1 MYMNQEGGAKIVLFK
16 LFDMIPYSDYKDDND
31 NNILHQLVLN
41 ANSKLIYEFLI
52 LSKFRGNLKK
62 ILNSTNKNNDTPLHL
77 AVKNKKQD
85 IADILINFG
94 ANKNLKNNQ
103 GQKIKW
109 VNNQVGGNSKK
120 IKKCFSKKIIGKRYI

>member
-1 MYMNQEGGAKIVLFK
+1 MEDVLVQFW
-16 LFDMIPYSDYKDDND
+16 
-31 NNILHQLVLN
+31 NNT
-41 ANSKLIYEFLI
+41 
-52 LSKFRGNLKK
+52 LK
-62 ILNSTNKNNDTPLHL
+62 NKNNDTPLHL

-109 VNNQVGGNSKK
+109 VDNQVGGNKK
-120 IKKCFSKKIIGKRYI
+120 IEKNINKKIIGKRYI

>member
-1 MYMNQEGGAKIVLFK
+1 MNQEGGAKVVLFK
-16 LFDMIPYSDYKDDND
+16 LFDMVPYTEFTDDDN

-41 ANSKLIYEFLI
+41 ADSKLIYEFLI
-52 LSKFRGNLKK
+52 SSKLRGNLKK
-62 ILNSTNKNNDTPLHL
+62 IINSKNKNNDTPLHL

-94 ANKNLKNNQ
+94 ANKNLKNSQ

-109 VNNQVGGNSKK
+109 VDNQVGGSKK
-120 IKKCFSKKIIGKRYI
+120 KEKNSNKKIIGKRYI

>member
-1 MYMNQEGGAKIVLFK
+1 MNQEGGAKVVLFK
-16 LFDMIPYSDYKDDND
+16 LFDMVPYTEFTDDDN

-41 ANSKLIYEFLI
+41 ADSKLIYEFLI
-52 LSKFRGNLKK
+52 SSKLRGNLKK
-62 ILNSTNKNNDTPLHL
+62 IINSKNKNNDTPLHL

-109 VNNQVGGNSKK
+109 VDNQVGGNKK
-120 IKKCFSKKIIGKRYI
+120 IEKNINKKIVGKRYI

>member
-1 MYMNQEGGAKIVLFK
+1 MNQEGGAKTVLFK
-16 LFDMIPYSDYKDDND
+16 LFDMVPYTEFTDDNN

-41 ANSKLIYEFLI
+41 ADSKLIYEFLI
-52 LSKFRGNLKK
+52 SSKLKGNLKK

-77 AVKNKKQD
+77 AVKNKKQN
-85 IADILINFG
+85 IANILVNFG

-109 VNNQVGGNSKK
+109 VDNQVGGNKK
-120 IKKCFSKKIIGKRYI
+120 IEKNINKKIIGKRYI

>member
-1 MYMNQEGGAKIVLFK
+1 MNQEGGAKTVLFK
-16 LFDMIPYSDYKDDND
+16 LFDMVPYTEFTDDNN

-41 ANSKLIYEFLI
+41 ADSKLIYEFLI
-52 LSKFRGNLKK
+52 SSKLKGNLKK

-85 IADILINFG
+85 IADILVNFG

-109 VNNQVGGNSKK
+109 VNNQVGGYSKK
-120 IKKCFSKKIIGKRYI
+120 IDKSNNRILGKRYI

>member
-1 MYMNQEGGAKIVLFK
+1 MNQEGGAKVILFK
-16 LFDMIPYSDYKDDND
+16 LFDMVPYTEFTDDDN

-41 ANSKLIYEFLI
+41 ADSKLIYEFLI
-52 LSKFRGNLKK
+52 SSKLRGNLKK
-62 ILNSTNKNNDTPLHL
+62 ILNSKNNNNDTPLHL

-109 VNNQVGGNSKK
+109 VDNQVGGNKK
-120 IKKCFSKKIIGKRYI
+120 IEKNINKKIIGKRYI

>member
-1 MYMNQEGGAKIVLFK
+1 MEDVLVQFW
-16 LFDMIPYSDYKDDND
+16 
-31 NNILHQLVLN
+31 NNT
-41 ANSKLIYEFLI
+41 
-52 LSKFRGNLKK
+52 LK
-62 ILNSTNKNNDTPLHL
+62 NNNNDTPLHL

-109 VNNQVGGNSKK
+109 VDNQIGGNKK
-120 IKKCFSKKIIGKRYI
+120 IEKNISKKIIGKRYI

>member
-1 MYMNQEGGAKIVLFK
+1 MNQEGGAKVVLFK
-16 LFDMIPYSDYKDDND
+16 LFDMVPYTEFTDDNN

-41 ANSKLIYEFLI
+41 ADSKLIYEFLI
-52 LSKFRGNLKK
+52 SSKLRGNLKK
-62 ILNSTNKNNDTPLHL
+62 IINSKNKNNDTPLHL

-109 VNNQVGGNSKK
+109 VDNQIGGSKK
-120 IKKCFSKKIIGKRYI
+120 IEKNINKKIIGKRYI

>member
-1 MYMNQEGGAKIVLFK
+1 MNQEGGAKVVLFK
-16 LFDMIPYSDYKDDND
+16 LFDMVPYTEFTDDNN

-41 ANSKLIYEFLI
+41 ADSKLIYEFLI
-52 LSKFRGNLKK
+52 SSKLRGNLKK
-62 ILNSTNKNNDTPLHL
+62 IINSKNKNNDTPLHL

-109 VNNQVGGNSKK
+109 VDNQVGGNKK
-120 IKKCFSKKIIGKRYI
+120 IEKKINKKIIGKRYI

>member
-1 MYMNQEGGAKIVLFK
+1 MNQEGGAKVVLFK
-16 LFDMIPYSDYKDDND
+16 LFDMVPYTEFTDDNN

-41 ANSKLIYEFLI
+41 ADSKLIYEFLI
-52 LSKFRGNLKK
+52 SSKLKGNLKK

-109 VNNQVGGNSKK
+109 VDNQIGGSKK
-120 IKKCFSKKIIGKRYI
+120 IEKNINKKIIGKRYI